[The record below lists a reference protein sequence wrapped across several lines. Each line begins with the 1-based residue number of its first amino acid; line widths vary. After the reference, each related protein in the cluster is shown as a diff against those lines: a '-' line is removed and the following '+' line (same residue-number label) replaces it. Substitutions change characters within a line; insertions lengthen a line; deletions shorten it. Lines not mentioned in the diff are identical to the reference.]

1 MTGAF
6 VRDDASRGASRPNG
20 RYATGTHGRA
30 GASRDPVALTRYPA
44 RSVAPRR
51 SGFGAAYGL
60 EFAQRRS
67 MDPSLMC
74 QAVASGAVDV
84 IGAFSTDG
92 RIAAYDLVVLEDAR
106 GAIPP
111 CT

>member
-1 MTGAF
+1 
-6 VRDDASRGASRPNG
+6 
-20 RYATGTHGRA
+20 
-30 GASRDPVALTRYPA
+30 
-44 RSVAPRR
+44 
-51 SGFGAAYGL
+51 
-60 EFAQRRS
+60 